1 MTQRAAGGLFDHEGA
16 EITQVSDGANRFVW
30 PYTLSGL
37 ASQRLKESPRLRAI
51 VIAVDFQVTGHCPP
65 PGRSRL
71 AGLYRVAEGGPA
83 LCAVS
88 RRFDG
93 PILDLPFAWTEAG
106 QEQWINGSPSAS
118 HYRTEIPKSPI
129 KGEYLN
135 QHSEAR
141 NDADGFEGEPFLRNA
156 SAGICS
162 LHLVPPPLRLAFVGI
177 QQAGDRLVPPATCR
191 WISDAERVLQ
201 HATRLRLAAPETE
214 RSTFLDFVALLC
226 DRLQLGPENIE
237 H

>member
-1 MTQRAAGGLFDHEGA
+1 MSGLRRQLTQRAAGGLFDHEGA

-30 PYTLSGL
+30 PCTLSGHSL
-37 ASQRLKESPRLRAI
+37 ARQKESPRLRAI

-83 LCAVS
+83 LGAVS

-93 PILDLPFAWTEAG
+93 PILDLPFAWIEAG

-141 NDADGFEGEPFLRNA
+141 NDANGFEGEPFLRNA

-162 LHLVPPPLRLAFVGI
+162 LHLVPPPLPRADRRSLAETMVPVARARLSHPH
-177 QQAGDRLVPPATCR
+177 QLDRLGLALPN
-191 WISDAERVLQ
+191 
-201 HATRLRLAAPETE
+201 RLGMLVSALAKKQSMNLP
-214 RSTFLDFVALLC
+214 
-226 DRLQLGPENIE
+226 
-237 H
+237 